1 MKHVHA
7 ETIIEFAKD
16 MTKTVQVR
24 EKVPGGEWVEFPWV
38 ADTIA
43 WLAGLGDAIESRI
56 KPQPKA
62 IGWTNVYKVGGTGR
76 VHGSKES
83 ALSEA
88 VSAVAYL
95 LEHRDDGTAHLHKV
109 EA

>member
-7 ETIIEFAKD
+7 EVIKALAEDNTLPVEAESGDRPGVWLLVASDRTKII
-16 MTKTVQVR
+16 
-24 EKVPGGEWVEFPWV
+24 GWV
-38 ADTIA
+38 AA
-43 WLAGLGDAIESRI
+43 NPCRAIRI

-95 LEHRDDGTAHLHKV
+95 LEHLDDGTAHLHKV

>member
-7 ETIIEFAKD
+7 EVIKALAEDPYQPIQAYNEFLESWED
-16 MTKTVQVR
+16 V
-24 EKVPGGEWVEFPWV
+24 EPEDGENWIS
-38 ADTIA
+38 IA
-43 WLAGLGDAIESRI
+43 SKNSDSKIRL

-62 IGWTNVYKVGGTGR
+62 IGWTNVYKAGATGR
-76 VHGSKES
+76 VHNSKES
-83 ALSEA
+83 ALAEA
-88 VSAVAYL
+88 VSIVTYV